1 MSFDDYFTERDKTT
15 GLTQADQRKCD
26 LNAMAYGKWLIENCI
41 IAREGFRIGTSNWS
55 EVISNERAY
64 ELYLESLKSKI

>member
-1 MSFDDYFTERDKTT
+1 MEGWSFTDELNKQQMREYLDYSDKS
-15 GLTQADQRKCD
+15 
-26 LNAMAYGKWLIENCI
+26 NALGYGKWLIENCI

-64 ELYLESLKSKI
+64 ELYLESLKSKV